1 MSRTIRNLILVL
13 GDQLDHQSSVF
24 DDFAPEQDAVWMAEV
39 EEENTH
45 VWCHKLRIA
54 VFLSAMR
61 HFRDDLKEQGI
72 RVEYHELTTAP
83 SHDKGKSHV
92 EVLAKSIHHLHPRKL
107 IVAYPGDDRVKTNLE
122 KTSKDL
128 DIELEIRPDQH
139 FYCTPEEFA
148 EYAKTRSGLLLENF
162 YRHMRKTHH
171 ILVDKRGNP
180 EGDQWNY
187 DHDNRESFDKAGPP
201 KISKRPRFEP
211 DQITRDVF
219 DLVEKRFAKHPGR
232 LDHFDHPVTC
242 NDAKKLLRHFIN
254 HLLESFGPFEDAMW
268 TDEPFLY
275 HSRLSLPLNLKL
287 ISPRECIEAAI
298 KAYEDGKAD
307 LASVEGFVRQIL
319 GWREFIRGIYWLKMP
334 QYQDL
339 NALNQTRKLP
349 SFFWDGE
356 TDMNCVHHV
365 MNSILDYGYTH
376 HIQRLMVMGNLA
388 QTMGADPY
396 QFHEW
401 HMAMYVDAVDWVSL
415 PNALGMSQFGD
426 GGIVG
431 TKPYCSTGN
440 YINKMSNYCKVC
452 RYDYKQK
459 VGDDACPFSTFYWDF
474 FDRHYDKLK
483 SNQRLSFA
491 IKNLEKMRQDQEL
504 MSGIRSRAKQLI
516 EMWESGESSE
526 SSKKQRDLFS

>member
-1 MSRTIRNLILVL
+1 
-13 GDQLDHQSSVF
+13 
-24 DDFAPEQDAVWMAEV
+24 
-39 EEENTH
+39 
-45 VWCHKLRIA
+45 
-54 VFLSAMR
+54 
-61 HFRDDLKEQGI
+61 
-72 RVEYHELTTAP
+72 
-83 SHDKGKSHV
+83 
-92 EVLAKSIHHLHPRKL
+92 
-107 IVAYPGDDRVKTNLE
+107 
-122 KTSKDL
+122 
-128 DIELEIRPDQH
+128 
-139 FYCTPEEFA
+139 
-148 EYAKTRSGLLLENF
+148 
-162 YRHMRKTHH
+162 
-171 ILVDKRGNP
+171 
-180 EGDQWNY
+180 
-187 DHDNRESFDKAGPP
+187 
-201 KISKRPRFEP
+201 
-211 DQITRDVF
+211 
-219 DLVEKRFAKHPGR
+219 
-232 LDHFDHPVTC
+232 
-242 NDAKKLLRHFIN
+242 
-254 HLLESFGPFEDAMW
+254 MW

-298 KAYEDGKAD
+298 KAYEDGKAN

-334 QYQDL
+334 QYQKL

-401 HMAMYVDAVDWVSL
+401 HMAMSVDAVDWVSL

-440 YINKMSNYCKVC
+440 YINKMSNYCKGC

-483 SNQRLSFA
+483 NNQRLSFA
-491 IKNLEKMRQDQEL
+491 IKNLEKMRQDHEL
-504 MSGIRSRAKQLI
+504 MSGIRSRANQLI